1 MPPPSQRV
9 PLGAALALV
18 AGGVVTLV
26 GVALAYTASPRIAHA
41 EKAAAAAAPP
51 AATVLAPTAP
61 ALPAAPRR
69 KSRRSLLGPE
79 DFAGG
84 VVDDDLDLIA
94 SLMP

>member
-1 MPPPSQRV
+1 MPPPSQRI

-41 EKAAAAAAPP
+41 EKAAAAAAP
-51 AATVLAPTAP
+51 VLAPTAP

-79 DFAGG
+79 DFAG

>member
-1 MPPPSQRV
+1 MPPPSQRI

-41 EKAAAAAAPP
+41 EKAAAAAAP
-51 AATVLAPTAP
+51 VLAPTAP

-79 DFAGG
+79 DFAG
-84 VVDDDLDLIA
+84 VVDDDLIA

>member
-1 MPPPSQRV
+1 MPPPSQRI

-41 EKAAAAAAPP
+41 EKAAAAAAP
-51 AATVLAPTAP
+51 VLAPTAP